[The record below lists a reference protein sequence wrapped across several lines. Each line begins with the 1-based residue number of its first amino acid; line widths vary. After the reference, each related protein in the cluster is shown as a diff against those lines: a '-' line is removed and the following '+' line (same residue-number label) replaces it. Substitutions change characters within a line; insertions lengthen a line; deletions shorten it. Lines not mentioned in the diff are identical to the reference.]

1 MLELVQRLKTYLPS
15 ELNSFFF
22 WNSGAEAVE
31 AAIKTARF
39 ATKKTNIIAFQ
50 GAYHGRTYG
59 LICFLFLFIHSF
71 IFLFFFFLSI
81 LLFIQYI

>member
-1 MLELVQRLKTYLPS
+1 MLQLISRWEKYLPS

-22 WNSGAEAVE
+22 WNSGAEGVE
-31 AAIKTARF
+31 AAIKTARA

-59 LICFLFLFIHSF
+59 LIYYF
-71 IFLFFFFLSI
+71 IFYDFFFKKKLTNN
-81 LLFIQYI
+81 